1 MERQGTFEARY
12 FAEGRFRL
20 AYKGRWTAPPHA
32 AGKFCVVKKFK
43 ETYTWKPT
51 DWDETVKINERAKE
65 LASEF
70 NDAVSTNKPITFTDV
85 HVMKVTGRSDLHSA
99 PRPNEYV
106 TCEDFIPGTFNKWC
120 NNYGYIST
128 ESATQPA
135 FMHWSWYH
143 TDGEEMIADL
153 QGVRNP
159 DSFTL
164 TDPAIISLSES
175 YGATDVGVEG
185 MAMFFLH
192 HKCSSYCRDL
202 PAPTLAHFHRIIP
215 QPYLEAAKT
224 QLARVYNSTTY
235 RMELKFPQD
244 IRGRVAQRFRE
255 IARN

>member
-1 MERQGTFEARY
+1 M
-12 FAEGRFRL
+12 
-20 AYKGRWTAPPHA
+20 
-32 AGKFCVVKKFK
+32 KKFK
-43 ETYTWKPT
+43 ETYIWKPT

-65 LASEF
+65 LAAEF
-70 NDAVSTNKPITFTDV
+70 NDAVSTNKAITFTDV

-202 PAPTLAHFHRIIP
+202 PAPTLAHFPPAVLGGRQDP
-215 QPYLEAAKT
+215 VSQSL
-224 QLARVYNSTTY
+224 QLHNLQDGAEISTGHSWSCGT
-235 RMELKFPQD
+235 KVP
-244 IRGRVAQRFRE
+244 
-255 IARN
+255 RNCQKLSRKEQILITSASVCNNFFYSQGI